1 MWMMFKHD
9 WSVGESS
16 MRIIHRADSGL
27 CNGSSYKLGR
37 TAGGIWGR
45 VVGGMSALCPWGSP
59 LSRSTCSGA
68 FYAIAVELAPLM
80 LRVFFDFLPPFGSFS
95 AAARAFLIRL
105 FKKNKSSL
113 IFWVSFVAGL
123 AVFLLEFGF
132 RLACCSRIV
141 GGRSVE
147 FLQFLILMFSSRGR
161 FFLHV
166 EGLSLLHFY

>member
-1 MWMMFKHD
+1 
-9 WSVGESS
+9 
-16 MRIIHRADSGL
+16 
-27 CNGSSYKLGR
+27 
-37 TAGGIWGR
+37 
-45 VVGGMSALCPWGSP
+45 
-59 LSRSTCSGA
+59 
-68 FYAIAVELAPLM
+68 
-80 LRVFFDFLPPFGSFS
+80 
-95 AAARAFLIRL
+95 
-105 FKKNKSSL
+105 
-113 IFWVSFVAGL
+113 L